1 MNINDTV
8 TSEWRA
14 ENNMQL
20 WRSLNFLAGTSNM
33 TVPRMCMHMLTLP
46 AVVRLCCIVCEMTA
60 QPSGLY
66 EMLRQLNC
74 LSPVPAML
82 HPNLTCIAL
91 HISVFVSCIMDLL
104 TGLLV

>member
-14 ENNMQL
+14 ENNIQL

-33 TVPRMCMHMLTLP
+33 TVPHVCMHMLTLP
-46 AVVRLCCIVCEMTA
+46 VVVGLCCVVCEMTA

-66 EMLRQLNC
+66 E
-74 LSPVPAML
+74 
-82 HPNLTCIAL
+82 T
-91 HISVFVSCIMDLL
+91 
-104 TGLLV
+104 